1 MVWAE
6 CVSGNCE
13 NGTGTFADPD
23 GWTYVG
29 EFLDGKKHGKG
40 TSTCGSECE
49 PVEMVGAKYVG
60 DFRDDKSHGEGTLT
74 HPNGFKY
81 VGEFRDDNLHGEGTL
96 TFSNGFKYVGDI
108 RDDNPHGEGT
118 LTFSNGNKYVGEF
131 VDGNI
136 QGKGTL
142 TWPNGDKYV
151 GEFVDGNSHGEGTK
165 TFADG
170 TVKTGF
176 WHHLEHFETKAE
188 WDALVEKVRLTK
200 EQAEQGDAD
209 AQYGLGSM
217 YANQWRNNFPYNRA
231 IPQDYVEAVKW
242 YTLAAEQGYARAQ
255 AELGSMYENSWPY
268 KGAIPQDYVEAV
280 KWYTLAA
287 EQGYADAQIELGYMY
302 VKGHGVAVNYSKAD
316 LLFKDAMEDEEIR
329 SLLNYT
335 PWARLGIYTAENAFG
350 YGLPLAALLILLHI
364 FAKRW
369 GWPAYLRFFT
379 FLLCSGFIGLGL
391 LSYMVLQ
398 GQLLSFFFIGSFV
411 LMTLT
416 SLGRQQWWAAITA
429 ATLAVGNIY
438 AAMMGYY

>member
-1 MVWAE
+1 MVWAV
-6 CVSGNCE
+6 CISGNCW

-60 DFRDDKSHGEGTLT
+60 DFRDGNAHGEGTRTL
-74 HPNGFKY
+74 PDGEKY
-81 VGEFRDDNLHGEGTL
+81 VGEWRDSV
-96 TFSNGFKYVGDI
+96 F
-108 RDDNPHGEGT
+108 
-118 LTFSNGNKYVGEF
+118 
-131 VDGNI
+131 
-136 QGKGTL
+136 
-142 TWPNGDKYV
+142 
-151 GEFVDGNSHGEGTK
+151 HGEGTK

-176 WHHLEHFETKAE
+176 WHHLEYFETKAE

-242 YTLAAEQGYARAQ
+242 YTLAAEQGYAQ
-255 AELGSMYENSWPY
+255 
-268 KGAIPQDYVEAV
+268 
-280 KWYTLAA
+280 TT
-287 EQGYADAQIELGYMY
+287 LGYMY
-302 VKGHGVAVNYSKAD
+302 VKGHGVEVNYSKAD
-316 LLFKDAMEDEEIR
+316 LLFKEDMENEEAK

-364 FAKRW
+364 FAMRR
-369 GWPAYLRFFT
+369 GWPDYLRFFT
-379 FLLCSGFIGLGL
+379 LLLCGGFIGLGL
-391 LSYMVLQ
+391 VSYLALK
-398 GQLLSFFFIGSFV
+398 GWLFEFFGI
-411 LMTLT
+411 
-416 SLGRQQWWAAITA
+416 A
-429 ATLAVGNIY
+429 LAVYGLIRLFRGRR
-438 AAMMGYY
+438 AKSPH